1 MSDRIEEFFT
11 VRKGS
16 IHDSVLQVLLQS
28 KKPMKVSEI
37 TKKVLKI
44 KKINSKTTSNT
55 ISSIL
60 QRSTFVKTGSDHG
73 YYTIIKKP
81 IFRK

>member
-1 MSDRIEEFFT
+1 MLDRIEEFFA

-16 IHDSVLQVLLQS
+16 VYDSVLQVLSQS
-28 KKPMKVSEI
+28 QRSMKVNEI

-44 KKINSKTTSNT
+44 KKINSKTPSNT

-60 QRSTFVKTGSDHG
+60 QRSTFVKAGSDYG
-73 YYTIIKKP
+73 YYKIIKKP